1 MSSRAEQRALEAY
14 PRSVYEPEHFVM
26 SAPGMCNGFFRK
38 VFQRGYEQAEKDL
51 ALTWQDVRDIIVI
64 ADSMLT
70 RTAWDDVEWPD
81 EKVYYEEVLR
91 KFKEQR

>member
-1 MSSRAEQRALEAY
+1 MKNAVDYWYQKYL
-14 PRSVYEPEHFVM
+14 
-26 SAPGMCNGFFRK
+26 K
-38 VFQRGYEQAEKDL
+38 EK
-51 ALTWQDVRDIIVI
+51 LTWEDVRDIVVI

-91 KFKEQR
+91 KFNEQRNEIRRI